1 MSCPNFA
8 RVLLP
13 LIRMSGALDTM
24 SRLTDTALK
33 IVETRKKE
41 DIVVSE
47 VVWSEHSYFTVL
59 GLCREKIF
67 FS

>member
-13 LIRMSGALDTM
+13 LMRMSGALDTM

-47 VVWSEHSYFTVL
+47 VVWSERSYFTVL
-59 GLCREKIF
+59 GLYREKIF